1 MAILFNSL
9 RTNLATVI
17 NTITGEKVIWSNQN
31 SNTPSGDFILL
42 KITSMRFVG
51 FTDWQS
57 KPNADEKTQTQGDRE
72 IVLSIQSI
80 SENAMGILLD
90 LLDKL
95 NLNSNIDLLS
105 TNKIAFVDV
114 EGGVNDITT
123 QVGSSFESR
132 AAVDLVFRISKNY
145 SSATEDD
152 TAIVQSIGI
161 GGELTNN
168 ALPDPVEIDVV
179 VDSGE

>member
-1 MAILFNSL
+1 MAIAFDSL
-9 RTNLATVI
+9 RTNLATVL
-17 NTITGEKVIWSNQN
+17 NTITGKKIVWSNQN
-31 SNTPSGDFILL
+31 ANTPSGDFVLL

-51 FTDWQS
+51 FTDWQG
-57 KPNADEKTQTQGDRE
+57 KPDASEKTQTQGDRE
-72 IVLSIQSI
+72 IVLSIQAI

-105 TNKIAFVDV
+105 TNKIAFVNV

-123 QVGSSFESR
+123 QVGHSFESR

-152 TAIVQSIGI
+152 TAVVQSIGI
-161 GGELTNN
+161 GGELDGNV
-168 ALPDPVEIDVV
+168 LPDPVELSIV